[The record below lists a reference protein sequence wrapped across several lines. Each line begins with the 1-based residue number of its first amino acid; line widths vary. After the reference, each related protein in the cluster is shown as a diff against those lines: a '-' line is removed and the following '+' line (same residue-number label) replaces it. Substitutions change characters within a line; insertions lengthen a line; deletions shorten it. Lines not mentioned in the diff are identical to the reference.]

1 MMKAKPT
8 NRPPCRLESG
18 DLRRVPQ
25 DPLYGLVGYHVCCPR
40 CGFVTVAL
48 HGSEGLSIAE
58 DDAGVSFSQPL
69 RCTYCSVLLHLVQ
82 GRFEIED
89 DGHARPVRAR

>member
-1 MMKAKPT
+1 MKAKPT
-8 NRPPCRLESG
+8 NRPPCRLEPG

-25 DPLYGLVGYHVCCPR
+25 DPKYGLVGYHVCCPR

-48 HGSEGLSIAE
+48 HGNDGLSIAE
-58 DDAGVSFSQPL
+58 EGSEVTFSEPL
-69 RCTYCSVLLHLVQ
+69 RCTYCSVLLHLEQ